1 MLFGCHINIIIRL
14 CLIEKAL
21 EINPQHLFQTE
32 RILGRNPSA
41 VCNEIIDSLVRNSG
55 TQSQFA
61 LRKILLCSYPVE
73 NSAKRNVIVF
83 QILVVHTQCFSAAK
97 LIKNNQIWLH
107 YLHSFTNFF
116 LVVSFVG
123 SIFARFFYQNIVNG
137 IIADVFELEKVVIK
151 KCMFYKMKKL
161 SLYIFPE
168 FTLRRIVTN

>member
-32 RILGRNPSA
+32 RILWRNPSA

-107 YLHSFTNFF
+107 YLNFLQASNFYLHIRKKSLTLSQIIFTI
-116 LVVSFVG
+116 LVNV
-123 SIFARFFYQNIVNG
+123 
-137 IIADVFELEKVVIK
+137 
-151 KCMFYKMKKL
+151 M
-161 SLYIFPE
+161 
-168 FTLRRIVTN
+168 